1 MIMVMMSCS
10 AKHYLTNNEL
20 QTFFLH
26 SQSENVMYCFT
37 RLVALF
43 DGCCVSLES
52 LLLWEKLM
60 NLEEFQEKHRCLQSK
75 LNFVSKK
82 IITENNSR
90 EGPVVYNEK

>member
-1 MIMVMMSCS
+1 
-10 AKHYLTNNEL
+10 
-20 QTFFLH
+20 
-26 SQSENVMYCFT
+26 
-37 RLVALF
+37 
-43 DGCCVSLES
+43 
-52 LLLWEKLM
+52 M